1 MKPLDQCRL
10 YTFIDTAFL
19 RGRDP
24 ADVARQLCLGGA
36 DLVQVRA
43 KDSTAGQV
51 RDLAARVFPILRDAG
66 VGMVVNDHYEI
77 AREVGADLCHL
88 GQEDFFAANGAG
100 ERAVKIKFPG
110 PAFGLSTHSPEQAR
124 QAMTVGPA
132 YIAVGPVYA
141 TSTKPGALPVTVEY
155 VRWASSHVKI
165 PWFVIGGIN
174 LTTLDAVLAAGAQRI
189 CVVSAILNAA
199 DMAEACRQFR
209 KRLLPV

>member
-19 RGRDP
+19 HGRDP
-24 ADVARQLCLGGA
+24 AEVARQLCRGGA

-43 KDSTAGQV
+43 KDSTAAQV
-51 RDLAARVFPILRDAG
+51 RDLAAQVLPVLRDAG
-66 VGMVVNDHYEI
+66 VGMVVNDHYGI
-77 AREVGADLCHL
+77 AREVGADFCHL
-88 GQEDFFAANGAG
+88 GQEDFFAPNGAG
-100 ERAVKIKFPG
+100 EPAVKIELPG

-141 TSTKPGALPVTVEY
+141 TRTKPGALPVTVEY

-174 LTTLDAVLAAGAQRI
+174 LTTLDAVLAAGAHRI

-199 DMAEACRQFR
+199 DIAEACRQFR
-209 KRLLPV
+209 KRLPV